1 MDALDKKLNEF
12 YPGKVVRK
20 DLVHDIKKAA
30 NVPSFVLEFLL
41 AKYCATDDPDE
52 IIAGKKAVLEIV
64 EKNYVRPDE
73 ANKAQSMVEQKGRH
87 KFIDRIHVRYKER
100 EKAYWAEMENFG
112 SNRIQINPKF
122 YQDNEKLLE
131 GGVWAEVTLGYNEI
145 EEDDHAFYIEE
156 LRPIQLS
163 RFDFNRFLEGR
174 KNFTTDE
181 WIDVVLRSVGINP
194 DIIKNLPPEYKGRV
208 PEGKRLKLHFL
219 ARLIPLVQA
228 NYNFIELG
236 PRGTGKSH
244 FYSEFSPYCTLISG
258 GKASTAT
265 LLYNNARKK
274 VGLVGFW
281 DTIGFDE
288 VGNLKIKDTDT
299 IQIMKDYMAKGR
311 FSRGREVIANAS
323 FAFVGNIDQS
333 VDQVVRSSDHSLFL
347 TLPKSFDFAIQDRFF
362 FYLPGWEIPKMDPR
376 WFATSY
382 GLITDYFA
390 EAFHYM
396 LKNNSSYS
404 NILSNK
410 MKLGPNV
417 EGRDDLAVQKTT
429 MALLKIIHPDANP
442 TDEEFEEILEYAIE
456 GRRRVKEQMNKMKDD
471 DEYSRVDLSYF
482 TSHGKEIVV
491 HCPESKAHLSSPQSL
506 DDLQT
511 NSNSEEESN
520 LVRNIT
526 FTETIPETVRIKNDE
541 HAIEKNLKIHY
552 GDIGFS
558 YDHVFGPYL
567 RGATEVTLQDPF
579 IRQKHQISNLL
590 KFAELLVKIGDC
602 TKFHLI
608 TAADDKEQERSNTYS
623 FERIANSLY
632 DNEIDFSFEFS
643 DTLHDRQLTL
653 SNHWRIVMG
662 RGLDYFQS
670 LNGNYFQ
677 IGTNEQSLRQ
687 CLECGF
693 DFIRKS
699 SSQQEVYSDKD
710 QGPLN

>member
-1 MDALDKKLNEF
+1 MDALDIKLNKF

-52 IIAGKKAVLEIV
+52 IIEGKKAVLEIV

-73 ANKAQSMVEQKGRH
+73 SNKAQSMVEQNGRH
-87 KFIDRIHVRYKER
+87 KFIDRIHVKYKER

-112 SNRIQINPKF
+112 SNRIQINSKF

-131 GGVWAEVTLGYNEI
+131 GGVWAEVTLGYNDN
-145 EEDDHAFYIEE
+145 EEDDYAFYIED
-156 LRPIQLS
+156 LKPIQLS

-181 WIDVVLRSVGINP
+181 WINIVLRSVGINP
-194 DIIKNLPPEYKGRV
+194 EIIDRLPVEYKGRV
-208 PEGKRLKLHFL
+208 PEGKRLKFHFL
-219 ARLIPLVQA
+219 SRLMPLVQA

-258 GKASTAT
+258 GKASTST

-274 VGLVGFW
+274 VGLVGYW

-288 VGNLKIKDTDT
+288 VGNLKITDTDT
-299 IQIMKDYMAKGR
+299 VQIMKDYMAKGR

-323 FAFVGNIDQS
+323 FAFVGNIDHS
-333 VDQVVRSSDHSLFL
+333 VTQVVESSEQSLFL
-347 TLPKSFDFAIQDRFF
+347 TLPRAFDFAIQDRFW

-376 WFATSY
+376 WYASNY

-404 NILSNK
+404 NVLSNK
-410 MKLGPNV
+410 MKLGLKV
-417 EGRDDLAVQKTT
+417 EGRDDLAIQKSA

-471 DEYSRVDLSYF
+471 DEFSGVDLSYF
-482 TSHGKEIVV
+482 TSEGKEVIVY
-491 HCPESKAHLSSPQSL
+491 CPESKEVLQGQSTAAEFL
-506 DDLQT
+506 
-511 NSNSEEESN
+511 
-520 LVRNIT
+520 
-526 FTETIPETVRIKNDE
+526 IKNESQNKIEAENTGNSDKFNDNQGP
-541 HAIEKNLKIHY
+541 IEKHLKIHY
-552 GDIGFS
+552 GDVGYS
-558 YDHVFGPYL
+558 YEDVFKNYFV
-567 RGATEVTLQDPF
+567 GAKEVIIQDPY
-579 IRQKHQISNLL
+579 IRQNHQISNFL
-590 KFAELLVKIGDC
+590 KLAELLVKIGDC
-602 TKFHLI
+602 NKIHLI
-608 TAADDKEQERSNTYS
+608 TASDDYQQESENKSS
-623 FERIANSLY
+623 FEQISDSL
-632 DNEIDFSFEFS
+632 FENDIEFTFDFS
-643 DTLHDRQLTL
+643 DTIHDRQIET
-653 SNHWRIVMG
+653 SNGWRIVMG

-670 LNGNYFQ
+670 LAGNYLQ
-677 IGTNEQSLRQ
+677 IGVNDQSLRP
-687 CLECGF
+687 CLEAGF
-693 DFIRKS
+693 DFIRNK
-699 SSQQEVYSDKD
+699 VV
-710 QGPLN
+710 

>member
-1 MDALDKKLNEF
+1 MDVLDKKLNEF

-73 ANKAQSMVEQKGRH
+73 ANKAQSIVEQKGRH
-87 KFIDRIHVRYKER
+87 KFIDRIHVTYKER

-131 GGVWAEVTLGYNEI
+131 GGVWAEVTVGYNDTP
-145 EEDDHAFYIEE
+145 EDDYAFYIEE
-156 LRPIQLS
+156 LKPIQLS
-163 RFDFNRFLEGR
+163 RFDFNKFLEGR
-174 KNFTTDE
+174 KNFTTEE
-181 WIDVVLRSVGINP
+181 WINVVLRSVGINP
-194 DIIKNLPPEYKGRV
+194 EIIDNLPAEYKGRV

-274 VGLVGFW
+274 VGLVGYW

-323 FAFVGNIDQS
+323 FAFVGNIDHS
-333 VDQVVRSSDHSLFL
+333 VEQVVKSSDHSLFL
-347 TLPKSFDFAIQDRFF
+347 TLPKAFDFAIQDRFF
-362 FYLPGWEIPKMDPR
+362 YYLPGWEIPKMDPR
-376 WFATSY
+376 WYASNY

-404 NILSNK
+404 NILSTK
-410 MKLGPNV
+410 MKLGSKV
-417 EGRDDLAVQKTT
+417 EGRDDLAIQKTT

-456 GRRRVKEQMNKMKDD
+456 GRRRVKEQMDKMKEDN
-471 DEYSRVDLSYF
+471 EFSGLDLSYF
-482 TSHGKEIVV
+482 TSAGKEIVV
-491 HCPESKAHLSSPQSL
+491 YCPESKDVLKGHFSNTEP
-506 DDLQT
+506 T
-511 NSNSEEESN
+511 SNSGVIIENSVENILTPSDSGVFNSEDVNSQN
-520 LVRNIT
+520 L
-526 FTETIPETVRIKNDE
+526 
-541 HAIEKNLKIHY
+541 IEKHLKIYY
-552 GDIGFS
+552 GDIGYS
-558 YDHVFGPYL
+558 YEDVLKSYL
-567 RGATEVTLQDPF
+567 SGATQVTLQDPY
-579 IRQKHQISNLL
+579 IRQKHQISNFL
-590 KFAELLVKIGDC
+590 KLAELTVKIGDC
-602 TKFHLI
+602 KKLHLI
-608 TAADDKEQERSNTYS
+608 TSSNDIEQERENEYA
-623 FERIANSLY
+623 FEQIANSLFEN
-632 DNEIDFSFEFS
+632 DIEFTFEFS
-643 DTLHDRQLTL
+643 KTIHDRQIET
-653 SNHWRIVMG
+653 SNGWRIVMG

-670 LNGNYFQ
+670 LTGNYLQ
-677 IGTNEQSLRQ
+677 VGANDQSLRS
-687 CLECGF
+687 CLETSF
-693 DFIRKS
+693 EFIKVKS
-699 SSQQEVYSDKD
+699 
-710 QGPLN
+710 

>member
-1 MDALDKKLNEF
+1 MDALDIKLNKF

-52 IIAGKKAVLEIV
+52 IIEGKKAVLEIV

-73 ANKAQSMVEQKGRH
+73 SNKAQSMVEQNGRH
-87 KFIDRIHVRYKER
+87 KFIDRIHVKYKER

-112 SNRIQINPKF
+112 SNRIQINSKF

-131 GGVWAEVTLGYNEI
+131 GGVWAEVTLGYNDN
-145 EEDDHAFYIEE
+145 EEDDYAFYIED
-156 LRPIQLS
+156 LKPIQLS
-163 RFDFNRFLEGR
+163 RFDFNRFLESR

-181 WIDVVLRSVGINP
+181 WINVVLRSVGINP
-194 DIIKNLPPEYKGRV
+194 EIIDRLPVEYKGRV
-208 PEGKRLKLHFL
+208 PEGKRLKFHFL
-219 ARLIPLVQA
+219 SRLMPLVQA

-258 GKASTAT
+258 GKASTST

-274 VGLVGFW
+274 VGLVGYW

-288 VGNLKIKDTDT
+288 VGNLKITDTDT
-299 IQIMKDYMAKGR
+299 VQIMKDYMAKGR

-323 FAFVGNIDQS
+323 FAFVGNIDHS
-333 VDQVVRSSDHSLFL
+333 VTQVVESSEQSLFL
-347 TLPKSFDFAIQDRFF
+347 TLPRAFDFAIQDRFW

-376 WFATSY
+376 WYASNY

-404 NILSNK
+404 NVLSNK
-410 MKLGPNV
+410 MKLGLKV
-417 EGRDDLAVQKTT
+417 EGRDDLAIQKSA

-471 DEYSRVDLSYF
+471 DEFSGVDLSYF
-482 TSHGKEIVV
+482 TSEGKEVIVY
-491 HCPESKAHLSSPQSL
+491 CPESKEVLQGQSTAAEFL
-506 DDLQT
+506 
-511 NSNSEEESN
+511 
-520 LVRNIT
+520 
-526 FTETIPETVRIKNDE
+526 IKNESQNKIEAENTGNSDKFSDNQGP
-541 HAIEKNLKIHY
+541 IEKHLKIHY
-552 GDIGFS
+552 GDVGYS
-558 YDHVFGPYL
+558 YEDVFKNYL
-567 RGATEVTLQDPF
+567 VGAKEVIIQDPY
-579 IRQKHQISNLL
+579 IRQNHQISNFL
-590 KFAELLVKIGDC
+590 KLAELLVKIGDC
-602 TKFHLI
+602 NKIHLI
-608 TAADDKEQERSNTYS
+608 TASDDYQQESENKSS
-623 FERIANSLY
+623 FEQISDSL
-632 DNEIDFSFEFS
+632 FENDIEFTFDFS
-643 DTLHDRQLTL
+643 DTIHDRQIET
-653 SNHWRIVMG
+653 SNGWRIVMG

-670 LNGNYFQ
+670 LAGNYLQ
-677 IGTNEQSLRQ
+677 IGVNDQSLRP
-687 CLECGF
+687 CLEAGF
-693 DFIRKS
+693 DFIRNK
-699 SSQQEVYSDKD
+699 VV
-710 QGPLN
+710 

>member
-1 MDALDKKLNEF
+1 MDTLDKKLNEF

-52 IIAGKKAVLEIV
+52 IIAGKKAVLEVV

-73 ANKAQSMVEQKGRH
+73 ANKAQSMVQQKGRH
-87 KFIDRIHVRYKER
+87 KFIDRVHVKYKER
-100 EKAYWAEMENFG
+100 EKRHWAEMENFG
-112 SNRIQINPKF
+112 SNRIAINEKF
-122 YQDNEKLLE
+122 YKDNEKLLE
-131 GGVWAEVTLGYNEI
+131 GGVWAEVTVGYNEI
-145 EEDDHAFYIEE
+145 DEDDYAFYIED
-156 LRPIQLS
+156 LKPIQLS

-194 DIIKNLPPEYKGRV
+194 EIIDNLPSEYKGRV

-219 ARLIPLVQA
+219 ARLMPLVQA

-274 VGLVGFW
+274 VGLVGYW

-323 FAFVGNIDQS
+323 FAFVGNIDHS
-333 VDQVVRSSDHSLFL
+333 IEQVVKSSDHSLFL

-362 FYLPGWEIPKMDPR
+362 YYLPGWEIPKMDPR
-376 WFATSY
+376 WYASNY

-404 NILSNK
+404 NILSTK
-410 MKLGPNV
+410 MKLGSKV
-417 EGRDDLAVQKTT
+417 EGRDDLAIQKTT

-456 GRRRVKEQMNKMKDD
+456 GRRRVKEQMDKMKED
-471 DEYSRVDLSYF
+471 DEFSGVDLSYF
-482 TSHGKEIVV
+482 TSEGKEVIVY
-491 HCPESKAHLSSPQSL
+491 CPESKGILKGQPSKEEPISNPGVIY
-506 DDLQT
+506 D
-511 NSNSEEESN
+511 NSDENVVASTDSGVFHSEDIGKS
-520 LVRNIT
+520 
-526 FTETIPETVRIKNDE
+526 TEP
-541 HAIEKNLKIHY
+541 IEKHLKVHY
-552 GDIGFS
+552 GDIGYS
-558 YDHVFGPYL
+558 YEDVFKDYL
-567 RGATEVTLQDPF
+567 IGAKEVTIQDPY
-579 IRQKHQISNLL
+579 IRQKHQISNFL
-590 KFAELLVKIGDC
+590 KLAELLVKIGDC
-602 TKFHLI
+602 KTIHLV
-608 TAADDKEQERSNTYS
+608 TSSDDLEQERENNYA
-623 FERIANSLY
+623 FEQIADSLFE
-632 DNEIDFSFEFS
+632 NEVEFTFEFS
-643 DTLHDRQLTL
+643 NTIHDRQIET
-653 SNHWRIVMG
+653 SNGWRIVMG

-670 LNGNYFQ
+670 LAGNYMQ
-677 IGTNEQSLRQ
+677 VGANDQSLRS
-687 CLECGF
+687 CLETSF
-693 DFIRKS
+693 DFIK
-699 SSQQEVYSDKD
+699 K
-710 QGPLN
+710 

>member
-52 IIAGKKAVLEIV
+52 IIAGKKAVLEVV

-73 ANKAQSMVEQKGRH
+73 ANKAQSMVEQKGRY
-87 KFIDRIHVRYKER
+87 KFIDRIHVNYKER

-131 GGVWAEVTLGYNEI
+131 GGVWAEVTVGYNDI
-145 EEDDHAFYIEE
+145 AEDDYAFYIEE
-156 LRPIQLS
+156 LKPIQLS

-174 KNFTTDE
+174 KNFTTEE
-181 WIDVVLRSVGINP
+181 WINVVLRSVGINP
-194 DIIKNLPPEYKGRV
+194 EIIDNLPKEYKGRV

-323 FAFVGNIDQS
+323 FAFVGNIDHS
-333 VDQVVRSSDHSLFL
+333 VDQVVKSSDHSLFL
-347 TLPKSFDFAIQDRFF
+347 TLPKAFDFAIQDRFF
-362 FYLPGWEIPKMDPR
+362 YYLPGWEIPKMDPR
-376 WFATSY
+376 WYASNY

-390 EAFHYM
+390 EAFHHM

-404 NILSNK
+404 NILSTK
-410 MKLGPNV
+410 MKLGSKV
-417 EGRDDLAVQKTT
+417 EGRDDLAIQKTT

-442 TDEEFEEILEYAIE
+442 TDKEFEEILEYAIE
-456 GRRRVKEQMNKMKDD
+456 GRRRVKEQMDKMKED
-471 DEYSRVDLSYF
+471 DEFSGVDLSYF
-482 TSHGKEIVV
+482 TSEGKEIVV
-491 HCPESKAHLSSPQSL
+491 YCPESKNVLASNQSVIP
-506 DDLQT
+506 T
-511 NSNSEEESN
+511 ESKPE
-520 LVRNIT
+520 IT
-526 FTETIPETVRIKNDE
+526 TETNVEEATPTVFHSDAPINNTE
-541 HAIEKNLKIHY
+541 PIEKHLKVHY
-552 GDIGFS
+552 GDIGYS
-558 YDHVFGPYL
+558 YEDVFKDYL
-567 RGATEVTLQDPF
+567 AGATKVTLQDPY
-579 IRQKHQISNLL
+579 IRQSRQISNFL
-590 KFAELLVKIGDC
+590 KLAELIVKIGDC
-602 TKFHLI
+602 KKIHLV
-608 TAADDKEQERSNTYS
+608 TAADDSEQERENKYS
-623 FERIANSLY
+623 FEKIADSLY
-632 DNEIDFSFEFS
+632 ENDIDFTFEFS
-643 DTLHDRQLTL
+643 DTIHDRQIET
-653 SNHWRIVMG
+653 SNGWRIVLG

-670 LNGNYFQ
+670 LAGNYLQ
-677 IGTNEQSLRQ
+677 IGVNDQSLRP
-687 CLECGF
+687 CLEFGF
-693 DFIRKS
+693 DFIK
-699 SSQQEVYSDKD
+699 VK
-710 QGPLN
+710 

>member
-1 MDALDKKLNEF
+1 MDVLDKKLNEF

-73 ANKAQSMVEQKGRH
+73 ANKAQSIVEQKGRH
-87 KFIDRIHVRYKER
+87 KFIDRIHVTYKER

-131 GGVWAEVTLGYNEI
+131 GGVWAEVTVGYNDTP
-145 EEDDHAFYIEE
+145 EDDYAFYIEE
-156 LRPIQLS
+156 LKPIQLS
-163 RFDFNRFLEGR
+163 RFDFNKFLEGR
-174 KNFTTDE
+174 KNFTTEE
-181 WIDVVLRSVGINP
+181 WINVVLRSVGINP
-194 DIIKNLPPEYKGRV
+194 EIIDNLPAEYKGRV

-274 VGLVGFW
+274 VGLVGYW

-323 FAFVGNIDQS
+323 FAFVGNIDHS
-333 VDQVVRSSDHSLFL
+333 VEQVVKSSDHSLFL
-347 TLPKSFDFAIQDRFF
+347 TLPKAFDFAIQDRFF
-362 FYLPGWEIPKMDPR
+362 YYLPGWEIPKMDPR
-376 WFATSY
+376 WYASNY

-404 NILSNK
+404 NILSTK
-410 MKLGPNV
+410 MKLGSKV
-417 EGRDDLAVQKTT
+417 EGRDDLAIQKTT

-456 GRRRVKEQMNKMKDD
+456 GRRRVKEQMDKMKEDN
-471 DEYSRVDLSYF
+471 EFSGLDLSYF
-482 TSHGKEIVV
+482 TSAGKEIVV
-491 HCPESKAHLSSPQSL
+491 YCPESKDVLKGHFSNTEP
-506 DDLQT
+506 T
-511 NSNSEEESN
+511 SNSGVIIENSVENIVTPSDSGVFNSEDVNSQN
-520 LVRNIT
+520 L
-526 FTETIPETVRIKNDE
+526 
-541 HAIEKNLKIHY
+541 IEKHLKIYY
-552 GDIGFS
+552 GDIGYS
-558 YDHVFGPYL
+558 YEDVLKSYL
-567 RGATEVTLQDPF
+567 SGATQVTLQDPY
-579 IRQKHQISNLL
+579 IRQKHQISNFL
-590 KFAELLVKIGDC
+590 KLAELTVKIGDC
-602 TKFHLI
+602 KKLHLI
-608 TAADDKEQERSNTYS
+608 TSSNDIEQERENEYA
-623 FERIANSLY
+623 FEQIANSLFEN
-632 DNEIDFSFEFS
+632 DIEFTFEFS
-643 DTLHDRQLTL
+643 KTIHDRQIET
-653 SNHWRIVMG
+653 SNGWRIVMG

-670 LNGNYFQ
+670 LTGNYLQ
-677 IGTNEQSLRQ
+677 VGANDQSLRS
-687 CLECGF
+687 CLETSF
-693 DFIRKS
+693 EFIKVKS
-699 SSQQEVYSDKD
+699 
-710 QGPLN
+710 

>member
-1 MDALDKKLNEF
+1 MDTLDKKLNEF

-41 AKYCATDDPDE
+41 AKYCATDEPDE
-52 IIAGKKAVLEIV
+52 IIAGKKAVLEVV

-73 ANKAQSMVEQKGRH
+73 ANKAQSMVQQYGRH
-87 KFIDRIHVRYKER
+87 KFIDRVHVKYKES
-100 EKAYWAEMENFG
+100 EKRHWAEMENFG
-112 SNRIQINPKF
+112 SNRIAINEKF
-122 YQDNEKLLE
+122 YKDNEKLLE
-131 GGVWAEVTLGYNEI
+131 GGVWAEVMIGYNEI
-145 EEDDHAFYIEE
+145 EEDNYAFYIED
-156 LRPIQLS
+156 LKPIQLS

-174 KNFTTDE
+174 KNFTTNE

-194 DIIKNLPPEYKGRV
+194 DIIDNLPKEYKGRV

-219 ARLIPLVQA
+219 ARLMPLVQA

-274 VGLVGFW
+274 VGLVGYW

-323 FAFVGNIDQS
+323 FAFVGNIDHS
-333 VDQVVRSSDHSLFL
+333 IEQVVKSSDHSLFL

-362 FYLPGWEIPKMDPR
+362 YYLPGWEIPKMDPR
-376 WFATSY
+376 WYASNY

-404 NILSNK
+404 NILATK
-410 MKLGPNV
+410 MNLGSKV
-417 EGRDDLAVQKTT
+417 EGRDDLAIQKTT

-456 GRRRVKEQMNKMKDD
+456 GRRRVKEQMDKMKDD
-471 DEYSRVDLSYF
+471 EEFSGIDLSYI
-482 TSHGKEIVV
+482 SCKGKEIIVY
-491 HCPESKAHLSSPQSL
+491 CPESKNTHLNQASII
-506 DDLQT
+506 
-511 NSNSEEESN
+511 EIESN
-520 LVRNIT
+520 RKINENSKIENVNQKSFIQI
-526 FTETIPETVRIKNDE
+526 EDNPP
-541 HAIEKNLKIHY
+541 IEKHLKIHY
-552 GDIGFS
+552 GDIGFA
-558 YDHVFGPYL
+558 YEDVFKDYFI
-567 RGATEVTLQDPF
+567 GAKNVIIQDPY
-579 IRQKHQISNLL
+579 IRQKHQISNFL
-590 KFAELLVKIGDC
+590 KLGELLVKIGDC
-602 TKFHLI
+602 KKIHLI
-608 TAADDKEQERSNTYS
+608 TSSDDSEQELDNKYAFDQIADSL
-623 FERIANSLY
+623 FE
-632 DNEIDFSFEFS
+632 NEIEFTFEFS
-643 DTLHDRQLTL
+643 ETIHDRQIET
-653 SNHWRIVMG
+653 SNGWRIILG

-670 LNGNYFQ
+670 LAGNYLQ
-677 IGTNEQSLRQ
+677 IGANEQSLRP
-687 CLECGF
+687 CLETSI
-693 DFIRKS
+693 DFIKLI
-699 SSQQEVYSDKD
+699 D
-710 QGPLN
+710 

>member
-1 MDALDKKLNEF
+1 MDTLDKKLNEF

-52 IIAGKKAVLEIV
+52 IIAGKKAVLEVV

-73 ANKAQSMVEQKGRH
+73 ANKAQSMVQQKGRH
-87 KFIDRIHVRYKER
+87 KFIDRVHVKYKER
-100 EKAYWAEMENFG
+100 EKRHWAEMENFG
-112 SNRIQINPKF
+112 SNRIAINEKF
-122 YQDNEKLLE
+122 YKDNEKLLE
-131 GGVWAEVTLGYNEI
+131 GGVWAEVTVGYNEI
-145 EEDDHAFYIEE
+145 DEDDYAFYIED
-156 LRPIQLS
+156 LKPIQLS

-194 DIIKNLPPEYKGRV
+194 EIIDNLPSEYKGRV

-219 ARLIPLVQA
+219 ARLMPLVQA

-274 VGLVGFW
+274 VGLVGYW

-323 FAFVGNIDQS
+323 FAFVGNIDHS
-333 VDQVVRSSDHSLFL
+333 IEQVVKSSDHSLFL

-362 FYLPGWEIPKMDPR
+362 YYLPGWEIPKMDPR
-376 WFATSY
+376 WYASNY

-396 LKNNSSYS
+396 LKNNSVYN
-404 NILSNK
+404 NILTNK
-410 MKLGPNV
+410 MKLGHKV
-417 EGRDDLAVQKTT
+417 EGRDDLAIQKTT
-429 MALLKIIHPDANP
+429 MALLKIIHPDGNP
-442 TDEEFEEILEYAIE
+442 TDEEFEEILEYSIE
-456 GRRRVKEQMNKMKDD
+456 GRRRVKEQMDKMKDD
-471 DEYSRVDLSYF
+471 DEFAGVDLSYF
-482 TSHGKEIVV
+482 KHDGKEVV
-491 HCPESKAHLSSPQSL
+491 VYCPESKRVLKTEINAEEPAIKVEPAEIKTEEKTVVSSDSGVFHSADISVSTDP
-506 DDLQT
+506 
-511 NSNSEEESN
+511 
-520 LVRNIT
+520 
-526 FTETIPETVRIKNDE
+526 
-541 HAIEKNLKIHY
+541 IEKHLKIHY
-552 GDIGFS
+552 GDVGYSYEDVFKDYLIGAIE
-558 YDHVFGPYL
+558 L
-567 RGATEVTLQDPF
+567 TIQDPY
-579 IRQKHQISNLL
+579 IRQKHQISNFL

-602 TKFHLI
+602 KKIHLV
-608 TAADDKEQERSNTYS
+608 TSSDDLEQERENKYA
-623 FERIANSLY
+623 FEQIADSLFE
-632 DNEIDFSFEFS
+632 NEIEFTFEFS
-643 DTLHDRQLTL
+643 ETIHDRQMEI
-653 SNHWRIVMG
+653 SNGWRIVMG

-670 LNGNYFQ
+670 LGGNYHQ
-677 IGTNEQSLRQ
+677 IGTNDQSLRP

-693 DFIRKS
+693 DFIRKA
-699 SSQQEVYSDKD
+699 
-710 QGPLN
+710 

>member
-1 MDALDKKLNEF
+1 MDTLDKKLNEF

-52 IIAGKKAVLEIV
+52 IIAGKKAVLEVV

-73 ANKAQSMVEQKGRH
+73 ANKAQSMVQQKGRH
-87 KFIDRIHVRYKER
+87 KFIDRVHVKYKER
-100 EKAYWAEMENFG
+100 EKRHWAEMENFG
-112 SNRIQINPKF
+112 SNRIAINEKF
-122 YQDNEKLLE
+122 YKDNEKLLE
-131 GGVWAEVTLGYNEI
+131 GGVWAEVTVGYNEI
-145 EEDDHAFYIEE
+145 DEDDYAFYIED
-156 LRPIQLS
+156 LKPIQLS

-194 DIIKNLPPEYKGRV
+194 EIIDNLPSEYKGRV

-219 ARLIPLVQA
+219 ARLMPLVQA

-274 VGLVGFW
+274 VGLVGYW

-323 FAFVGNIDQS
+323 FAFVGNIDHS
-333 VDQVVRSSDHSLFL
+333 IEQVVKSSDHSLFL

-362 FYLPGWEIPKMDPR
+362 YYLPGWEIPKMDPR
-376 WFATSY
+376 WYASNY

-404 NILSNK
+404 NILSTK
-410 MKLGPNV
+410 MKLGSKV
-417 EGRDDLAVQKTT
+417 EGRDDLAIQKTT

-456 GRRRVKEQMNKMKDD
+456 GRRRVKEQMDKMKED
-471 DEYSRVDLSYF
+471 DEFSGVDLSYF
-482 TSHGKEIVV
+482 TSEGKEVIVY
-491 HCPESKAHLSSPQSL
+491 CPESKSILKGQPSKEEPFSNPGVIYN
-506 DDLQT
+506 
-511 NSNSEEESN
+511 NSVENVVASTDSGVFHSEDIGKS
-520 LVRNIT
+520 
-526 FTETIPETVRIKNDE
+526 TEP
-541 HAIEKNLKIHY
+541 IEKHLKVHY
-552 GDIGFS
+552 GDIGYS
-558 YDHVFGPYL
+558 YEDVFKDYL
-567 RGATEVTLQDPF
+567 IGAKEVTIQDPY
-579 IRQKHQISNLL
+579 IRQKHQISNFL
-590 KFAELLVKIGDC
+590 KLAELLVKIGDC
-602 TKFHLI
+602 KTIHLV
-608 TAADDKEQERSNTYS
+608 TSSDDLEQERENNYA
-623 FERIANSLY
+623 FEQIADSLFE
-632 DNEIDFSFEFS
+632 NEVEFTFEFS
-643 DTLHDRQLTL
+643 NTIHDRQIET
-653 SNHWRIVMG
+653 SNGWRIVMG

-670 LNGNYFQ
+670 LAGNYMQ
-677 IGTNEQSLRQ
+677 VGANDQSLRS
-687 CLECGF
+687 CLETSF
-693 DFIRKS
+693 DFIKNKNLS
-699 SSQQEVYSDKD
+699 H
-710 QGPLN
+710 

>member
-1 MDALDKKLNEF
+1 MDTLDKKLNEF

-52 IIAGKKAVLEIV
+52 IIAGKKAVLEVV

-73 ANKAQSMVEQKGRH
+73 ANKAQSMVQQKGRH
-87 KFIDRIHVRYKER
+87 KFIDRVHVKYKER
-100 EKAYWAEMENFG
+100 EKRHWAEMENFG
-112 SNRIQINPKF
+112 SNRIAINEKF
-122 YQDNEKLLE
+122 YRDNEKLLE
-131 GGVWAEVTLGYNEI
+131 GGVWAEVTVGYNEI
-145 EEDDHAFYIEE
+145 DEDDYAFYIED
-156 LRPIQLS
+156 LKPIQLS

-174 KNFTTDE
+174 KNFTTEE

-194 DIIKNLPPEYKGRV
+194 EIIDNLPAEYKGRV

-219 ARLIPLVQA
+219 ARLMPLVQA

-274 VGLVGFW
+274 VGLVGYW

-323 FAFVGNIDQS
+323 FAFVGNIDHS
-333 VDQVVRSSDHSLFL
+333 IEQVVKSSDHSLFL

-362 FYLPGWEIPKMDPR
+362 YYLPGWEIPKMDPR
-376 WFATSY
+376 WYASNY

-404 NILSNK
+404 NIISTR
-410 MKLGPNV
+410 MKLGSKV
-417 EGRDDLAVQKTT
+417 EGRDDLAIQKTT

-456 GRRRVKEQMNKMKDD
+456 GRRRVKEQMDKMKDD
-471 DEYSRVDLSYF
+471 DEFSGVDLSYF
-482 TSHGKEIVV
+482 KQDGKEIVV
-491 HCPESKAHLSSPQSL
+491 YCPESKSV
-506 DDLQT
+506 LQAEIT
-511 NSNSEEESN
+511 AVEPEIIEEPVEIKTEEKTIVSAGSGVFHSEGVS
-520 LVRNIT
+520 VS
-526 FTETIPETVRIKNDE
+526 TEP
-541 HAIEKNLKIHY
+541 IEKYLKIHY
-552 GDIGFS
+552 GDIGYS
-558 YDHVFGPYL
+558 YEDVFKDYL
-567 RGATEVTLQDPF
+567 IGALEVTIQDPY
-579 IRQKHQISNLL
+579 IRQKRQISNFL
-590 KFAELLVKIGDC
+590 KLAELLVKIGDC
-602 TKFHLI
+602 RKIHLV
-608 TAADDKEQERSNTYS
+608 TSSDDLEQERENKYA
-623 FERIANSLY
+623 FEQIADSLFE
-632 DNEIDFSFEFS
+632 NEIEFTFEFS
-643 DTLHDRQLTL
+643 ETIHDRQMET
-653 SNHWRIVMG
+653 SNGWRIVMG

-670 LNGNYFQ
+670 LAGNYLQ
-677 IGTNEQSLRQ
+677 IGVNDQSLRA

-693 DFIRKS
+693 DFIKS
-699 SSQQEVYSDKD
+699 SS
-710 QGPLN
+710 

>member
-1 MDALDKKLNEF
+1 MDALDKKLNKF

-52 IIAGKKAVLEIV
+52 IIAGKKAVLEVI

-73 ANKAQSMVEQKGRH
+73 ANKAQSMVQQKGRH
-87 KFIDRIHVRYKER
+87 KFIDRIHVKYKER
-100 EKAYWAEMENFG
+100 EKQHWAEMENFG
-112 SNRIQINPKF
+112 SNRIAINEKF
-122 YQDNEKLLE
+122 YKDNEKLLE
-131 GGVWAEVTLGYNEI
+131 GGVWAEITVGYNEI
-145 EEDDHAFYIEE
+145 DEDDYAFYIED
-156 LRPIQLS
+156 LKPIQLS

-174 KNFTTDE
+174 KKFTTDE

-194 DIIKNLPPEYKGRV
+194 EIIDNLPSEYKGRV

-274 VGLVGFW
+274 VGLVGYW

-323 FAFVGNIDQS
+323 FAFVGNIDHS
-333 VDQVVRSSDHSLFL
+333 IEQVVRSSDHSLFL

-362 FYLPGWEIPKMDPR
+362 YYLPGWEIPKMDPR
-376 WFATSY
+376 WYASNY

-396 LKNNSSYS
+396 LKNNSAYS
-404 NILSNK
+404 NILSAK
-410 MKLGPNV
+410 MKLGSKV
-417 EGRDDLAVQKTT
+417 EGRDDLAIQKTT

-442 TDEEFEEILEYAIE
+442 TDEDFEEILKYAIE
-456 GRRRVKEQMNKMKDD
+456 GRRRVKEQMDKLKDD
-471 DEYSRVDLSYF
+471 DEFSGVDLSYF
-482 TSHGKEIVV
+482 TNEGKEVIVY
-491 HCPESKAHLSSPQSL
+491 CPESKAVLKGQSSITELGVASEVIDENIGENIVYA
-506 DDLQT
+506 DDTKVFHSKDASGNQ
-511 NSNSEEESN
+511 E
-520 LVRNIT
+520 
-526 FTETIPETVRIKNDE
+526 P
-541 HAIEKNLKIHY
+541 IEKHLKVHY
-552 GDIGFS
+552 GDIGYS
-558 YDHVFGPYL
+558 YEDVFKNYL
-567 RGATEVTLQDPF
+567 IGAKEITLQDPY
-579 IRQKHQISNLL
+579 IRQKHQISNFL
-590 KFAELLVKIGDC
+590 KLAELLVKIGDC
-602 TKFHLI
+602 RKIHLV
-608 TAADDKEQERSNTYS
+608 TSSDDLEQEQENKYA
-623 FERIANSLY
+623 FEQIADSLFE
-632 DNEIDFSFEFS
+632 NEIEFTYEFS
-643 DTLHDRQLTL
+643 DTIHDRQIET
-653 SNHWRIVMG
+653 SNGWRVVMG

-670 LNGNYFQ
+670 LAGNYFQ
-677 IGTNEQSLRQ
+677 IGVNDQSLRP
-687 CLECGF
+687 CLECDF
-693 DFIRKS
+693 DFIRINK
-699 SSQQEVYSDKD
+699 K
-710 QGPLN
+710 

>member
-1 MDALDKKLNEF
+1 MDALDIKLNKF

-41 AKYCATDDPDE
+41 AKYCATDDPYE
-52 IIAGKKAVLEIV
+52 IIEGKKAVLEIV

-73 ANKAQSMVEQKGRH
+73 SNKAQSMVEQNGRH
-87 KFIDRIHVRYKER
+87 KFIDRIHVKYKER

-112 SNRIQINPKF
+112 SNRIQINSKF

-131 GGVWAEVTLGYNEI
+131 GGVWAEVTLGYNDN
-145 EEDDHAFYIEE
+145 EEDDYAFYIED
-156 LRPIQLS
+156 LKPIQLS

-181 WIDVVLRSVGINP
+181 WINIVLRSVGINP
-194 DIIKNLPPEYKGRV
+194 EIIDRLPVEYKGRV
-208 PEGKRLKLHFL
+208 PEGKRLKFHFL
-219 ARLIPLVQA
+219 SRLMPLVQA

-258 GKASTAT
+258 GKASTST

-274 VGLVGFW
+274 VGLVGYW

-288 VGNLKIKDTDT
+288 VGNLKITDTDT
-299 IQIMKDYMAKGR
+299 VQIMKDYMAKGR

-323 FAFVGNIDQS
+323 FAFVGNIDHS
-333 VDQVVRSSDHSLFL
+333 VTQVVESSEQSLFL
-347 TLPKSFDFAIQDRFF
+347 TLPRAFDFAIQDRFW

-376 WFATSY
+376 WYASNY

-404 NILSNK
+404 NVLSNK
-410 MKLGPNV
+410 MKLGLKV
-417 EGRDDLAVQKTT
+417 EGRDDLAIQKSA

-471 DEYSRVDLSYF
+471 DEFSGVDLSYF
-482 TSHGKEIVV
+482 TSEGKEVIVY
-491 HCPESKAHLSSPQSL
+491 CPESKEVLQGQSTAAEFL
-506 DDLQT
+506 
-511 NSNSEEESN
+511 
-520 LVRNIT
+520 
-526 FTETIPETVRIKNDE
+526 IKNESQNKIEAENTGNSDKFNDNQGP
-541 HAIEKNLKIHY
+541 IEKHLKIHY
-552 GDIGFS
+552 GDVGYS
-558 YDHVFGPYL
+558 YEDVFKNYL
-567 RGATEVTLQDPF
+567 VGAKEVIIQDPY
-579 IRQKHQISNLL
+579 IRQNHQISNFL
-590 KFAELLVKIGDC
+590 KLAELLVKIGDC
-602 TKFHLI
+602 NKIHLI
-608 TAADDKEQERSNTYS
+608 TASDDYQQESENKSS
-623 FERIANSLY
+623 FEQISDSL
-632 DNEIDFSFEFS
+632 FENDIEFTFDFS
-643 DTLHDRQLTL
+643 DTIHDRQIET
-653 SNHWRIVMG
+653 SNGWRIVMG

-670 LNGNYFQ
+670 LAGNYLQ
-677 IGTNEQSLRQ
+677 IGVNDQSLRP
-687 CLECGF
+687 CLEAGF
-693 DFIRKS
+693 DFIRNK
-699 SSQQEVYSDKD
+699 VV
-710 QGPLN
+710 

>member
-1 MDALDKKLNEF
+1 MDVLDKKLNEF

-73 ANKAQSMVEQKGRH
+73 ANKAQSIVEQKGRH
-87 KFIDRIHVRYKER
+87 KFIDRIHVTYKER

-131 GGVWAEVTLGYNEI
+131 GGVWAEVTVGYNDTP
-145 EEDDHAFYIEE
+145 EDDYAFYIEE
-156 LRPIQLS
+156 LKPIQLS
-163 RFDFNRFLEGR
+163 RFDFNKFLEGR
-174 KNFTTDE
+174 KNFTTEE
-181 WIDVVLRSVGINP
+181 WINVVLRSVGINP
-194 DIIKNLPPEYKGRV
+194 EIIDNLPAEYKGRV

-274 VGLVGFW
+274 VGLVGYW

-323 FAFVGNIDQS
+323 FAFVGNIDHS
-333 VDQVVRSSDHSLFL
+333 VEQVVKSSDHSLFL
-347 TLPKSFDFAIQDRFF
+347 TLPKAFDFAIQDRFF
-362 FYLPGWEIPKMDPR
+362 YYLPGWEIPKMDPR
-376 WFATSY
+376 WYASNY

-404 NILSNK
+404 NILSTK
-410 MKLGPNV
+410 MKLGSKV
-417 EGRDDLAVQKTT
+417 EGRDDLAIQKTT

-456 GRRRVKEQMNKMKDD
+456 GRRRVKEQMDKMKEDN
-471 DEYSRVDLSYF
+471 EFSGLDLSYF
-482 TSHGKEIVV
+482 TSAGKEIVV
-491 HCPESKAHLSSPQSL
+491 YCPESKDVLKGHFSNTEP
-506 DDLQT
+506 T
-511 NSNSEEESN
+511 SNSGVIIENSVENIVTPSDSGVFHSEDVNSQN
-520 LVRNIT
+520 L
-526 FTETIPETVRIKNDE
+526 
-541 HAIEKNLKIHY
+541 IEKHLKIYY
-552 GDIGFS
+552 GDIGYS
-558 YDHVFGPYL
+558 YEDVLKSYL
-567 RGATEVTLQDPF
+567 SGATQVTLQDPY
-579 IRQKHQISNLL
+579 IRQKHQISNFL
-590 KFAELLVKIGDC
+590 KLAELTVKIGDC
-602 TKFHLI
+602 KKLHLI
-608 TAADDKEQERSNTYS
+608 TSSNDIEQERENEYA
-623 FERIANSLY
+623 FEQIANSLFEN
-632 DNEIDFSFEFS
+632 DIEFTFEFS
-643 DTLHDRQLTL
+643 KTIHDRQIET
-653 SNHWRIVMG
+653 SNGWRIVMG

-670 LNGNYFQ
+670 LTGNYLQ
-677 IGTNEQSLRQ
+677 VGANDQSLRS
-687 CLECGF
+687 CLETSF
-693 DFIRKS
+693 EFIKVKS
-699 SSQQEVYSDKD
+699 
-710 QGPLN
+710 

>member
-1 MDALDKKLNEF
+1 MDTLDKKLNEF

-87 KFIDRIHVRYKER
+87 KFIDRIHVTYKER

-131 GGVWAEVTLGYNEI
+131 GGVWAEVTVGYNAI
-145 EEDDHAFYIEE
+145 EEDDYAFYIEE
-156 LRPIQLS
+156 LKPIQLS
-163 RFDFNRFLEGR
+163 KFDFNRFLEGR
-174 KNFTTDE
+174 KNFTTEE
-181 WIDVVLRSVGINP
+181 WINVVLRSVGINP
-194 DIIKNLPPEYKGRV
+194 EIIDNLPTEYKGRV

-219 ARLIPLVQA
+219 ARLMPLVQA

-274 VGLVGFW
+274 VGLVGYW

-323 FAFVGNIDQS
+323 FAFVGNIDHS
-333 VDQVVRSSDHSLFL
+333 VEQVVKSSDHSLFL
-347 TLPKSFDFAIQDRFF
+347 TLPKAFDFAVQDRFWY
-362 FYLPGWEIPKMDPR
+362 YLPGWEIPKMDPR
-376 WFATSY
+376 WYASNY

-390 EAFHYM
+390 EAFHHM
-396 LKNNSSYS
+396 LKNNSLYS
-404 NILSNK
+404 NILSAK
-410 MKLGPNV
+410 MKLGTKV
-417 EGRDDLAVQKTT
+417 EGRDDQAIQKTT

-456 GRRRVKEQMNKMKDD
+456 GRRRVKEQMDKMKED
-471 DEYSRVDLSYF
+471 DEFSGVDLSYF
-482 TSHGKEIVV
+482 TSEGKEVIVY
-491 HCPESKAHLSSPQSL
+491 CPESKKVLQGLSTVIEPQIQNEIIKEIKQEGTVKS
-506 DDLQT
+506 
-511 NSNSEEESN
+511 
-520 LVRNIT
+520 
-526 FTETIPETVRIKNDE
+526 PETNVFHSDDSSAE
-541 HAIEKNLKIHY
+541 QEPIEKHLKIHY
-552 GDIGFS
+552 GDVGFS
-558 YDHVFGPYL
+558 YEDVFKEYL
-567 RGATEVTLQDPF
+567 VGAKEVTIQDPY
-579 IRQKHQISNLL
+579 IRQKHQISNFL
-590 KFAELLVKIGDC
+590 KLAELIVKISDC
-602 TKFHLI
+602 NKIHLV
-608 TAADDKEQERSNTYS
+608 TSSDDSEQERENKYA
-623 FERIANSLY
+623 FEQIADSL
-632 DNEIDFSFEFS
+632 FENDIEFTFDFS
-643 DTLHDRQLTL
+643 DTIHDRQIET
-653 SNHWRIVMG
+653 SNGWRIVMG

-670 LNGNYFQ
+670 LGGNYMQ
-677 IGTNEQSLRQ
+677 IGVNDQSFRA
-687 CLECGF
+687 CLETCF
-693 DFIRKS
+693 DFIKK
-699 SSQQEVYSDKD
+699 E
-710 QGPLN
+710 